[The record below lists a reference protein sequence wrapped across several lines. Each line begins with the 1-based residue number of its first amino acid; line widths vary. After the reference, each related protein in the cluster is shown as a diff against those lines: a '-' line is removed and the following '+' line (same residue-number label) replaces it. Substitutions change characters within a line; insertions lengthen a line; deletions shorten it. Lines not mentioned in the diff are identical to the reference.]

1 MSTKIDLQKA
11 YDSVHLDFLLHF
23 LDKYGFLDLIRGWI
37 KACIWNA
44 TFTININGSNV
55 GFFRGMHGLHQG
67 CPMTLYLVVIVMQ
80 HLCNMLNNA
89 T

>member
-55 GFFRGMHGLHQG
+55 GFFRGMQAALPHD
-67 CPMTLYLVVIVMQ
+67 TLPCCY
-80 HLCNMLNNA
+80 CYA
-89 T
+89 TSL